1 MDKFKEELALIE
13 IDLLDKLKYHEK
25 NPEKH
30 PLYPEEWKIFWN
42 KRYKELQAEGKDPNT
57 HDFKPEWIDFWDKR
71 MKELHDSELLE
82 KKKQLKD
89 RLDITSDSLRS
100 KSPVS
105 ELKNTWHHEMSPRR
119 RSVSPRRR
127 ESSPRRERREREVTP
142 PRRERER
149 EHSPRRRE
157 LSPGS
162 MRELEEYP
170 EYPPPHLRVRPLGHP
185 FPPRYPPHMM
195 FPPGVRPRFLTRMP
209 PPYGIPGM
217 PPPMPPPSGKVFEA
231 PLNIITVLRTLTVLE
246 NQLGSLGPK
255 VVNLLSEALAM
266 EKNKPTSS
274 VMLMHDENCV
284 LFETTKEKLRG
295 QLMTGVVERHL
306 VNATRHAIKSVEAL
320 LFHAPKIQK
329 QSEAPSHADDDGI
342 DKEAIAKQIAAALVA
357 QGRPDVTNEELEVL
371 IDAVIQ
377 MAKQQAESSGGEV
390 NTKTILSQITGN
402 NSEEQP
408 SSVEES
414 KHRSGTSGL
423 DILQSSYDDDN
434 GRDESMEQLS
444 EQDVK
449 DLLRNFKTLSRK
461 EQVGLITYL
470 SELEAVDPV
479 KVKVYRKYLEIDDPE
494 TKKLASGLVKR
505 RVPSESSAGRSLS
518 SQFFVTA
525 TSGTE
530 PISDESDD
538 ENYSIEDVYK
548 VAAAKVEEK
557 EKLEN
562 PTPAAPTIDPLQ
574 QVPEEE
580 TRQEK
585 TLDVATMSASQASN
599 ILDWIKNNASE
610 STDLFKTLLSGSSQ
624 SETVEEPQAVTTTP
638 EPVVVVEAAIP
649 QAALPFITNPV
660 PPPPPSTEPLSQPMF
675 PQQPPVMYE
684 APVMMPGANMMM
696 GINPMAP
703 VPPAPLMGVQFPM
716 AVPMPSNNYQ
726 NTNPPEG
733 SNNYS
738 NPDLGSNTYD
748 QDSNFE
754 DNEYDNQDDKQYDNQ
769 EYEQNSYNQNNGNNQ
784 RGSNNYHG
792 GKSNFRGGRGKNQ
805 KRGGRGGNNNR
816 GRGGR
821 GRGGW

>member
-1 MDKFKEELALIE
+1 MDQFKEELARIE

-30 PLYPEEWKIFWN
+30 PLYPEEWKMFWN

-71 MKELHDSELLE
+71 MKELHDSALLE
-82 KKKQLKD
+82 KKKALKD
-89 RLDITSDSLRS
+89 KLDITSESLRS
-100 KSPVS
+100 KSPVPDVKS
-105 ELKNTWHHEMSPRR
+105 TWHHLTGTEVSARRTRSPVPSRR
-119 RSVSPRRR
+119 RSV
-127 ESSPRRERREREVTP
+127 SPRRERRERELS
-142 PRRERER
+142 PRRERRERDLSPRRER
-149 EHSPRRRE
+149 EHSPRRERE
-157 LSPGS
+157 LSPRR

-170 EYPPPHLRVRPLGHP
+170 EYPPHMILRPHGHP

-195 FPPGVRPRFLTRMP
+195 FPGGVRPRFMPRMPLP
-209 PPYGIPGM
+209 PPYAIPGM
-217 PPPMPPPSGKVFEA
+217 PLPPSGKVYAEA

-255 VVNLLSEALAM
+255 AVSLLSEALTM

-284 LFETTKEKLRG
+284 FFETIKEKLRG

-329 QSEAPSHADDDGI
+329 PQEEPGHATHDDEGI

-377 MAKQQAESSGGEV
+377 MAKQQAEASGGEV
-390 NTKTILSQITGN
+390 NTKNILSQLTGN
-402 NSEEQP
+402 NSTENAPPEEEPKSKSGAQ
-408 SSVEES
+408 SS
-414 KHRSGTSGL
+414 TSGL

-434 GRDESMEQLS
+434 GRDEGMEQLS

-461 EQVGLITYL
+461 EQLGLITYL
-470 SELEAVDPV
+470 SELEAKDPV

-494 TKKLASGLVKR
+494 TKKLASSPVKR
-505 RVPSESSAGRSLS
+505 SIPSESSASRSKS
-518 SQFFVTA
+518 SAQFFVTA
-525 TSGTE
+525 TSGAE

-538 ENYSIEDVYK
+538 ENYSIEEVYK

-562 PTPAAPTIDPLQ
+562 PAPVQ
-574 QVPEEE
+574 SVHEENP
-580 TRQEK
+580 QDK
-585 TLDVATMSASQASN
+585 TLDVTTMSASQASN

-610 STDLFKTLLSGSSQ
+610 STDLFKTLLSGSSK
-624 SETVEEPQAVTTTP
+624 SEPVEELPPTP
-638 EPVVVVEAAIP
+638 EVSVEP
-649 QAALPFITNPV
+649 PNTSAALPTYSAAPA
-660 PPPPPSTEPLSQPMF
+660 PPPPPSTEPPPPPPQPADVTPPPFNPMF
-675 PQQPPVMYE
+675 PQQVMFQ
-684 APVMMPGANMMM
+684 APVMMLGV
-696 GINPMAP
+696 NPMAP
-703 VPPAPLMGVQFPM
+703 VPPPLMGVQFPM
-716 AVPMPSNNYQ
+716 GGLMSSGGFDNNYQ
-726 NTNPPEG
+726 NNNPPDDG
-733 SNNYS
+733 NSDQDRNNY
-738 NPDLGSNTYD
+738 
-748 QDSNFE
+748 Q
-754 DNEYDNQDDKQYDNQ
+754 DNQFGNDEYSENQDYD
-769 EYEQNSYNQNNGNNQ
+769 GNDYK

-792 GKSNFRGGRGKNQ
+792 GNNNFRGGRGKNQ
-805 KRGGRGGNNNR
+805 NRG

-821 GRGGW
+821 GRGGGGW